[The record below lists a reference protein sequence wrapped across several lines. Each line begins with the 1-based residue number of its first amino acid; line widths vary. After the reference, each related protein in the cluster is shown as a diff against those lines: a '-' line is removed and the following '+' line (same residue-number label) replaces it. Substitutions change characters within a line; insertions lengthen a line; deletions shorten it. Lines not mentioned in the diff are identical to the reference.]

1 MKFGFIGSY
10 SEDQIINGCIVGDRT
25 AQQTL
30 YGRYSPKMFAICLR
44 YAKDYHSA
52 EDILQEGFIK
62 VFRYISNF
70 RREGS
75 FEGWMRRI
83 FVNTA
88 IEHLRKAVS
97 LYSIVDDEDKPM
109 DILDESVFDQLD
121 YQDLLNMVQSLS
133 PGYRTVFNLYV
144 VEGYSHKEIA
154 KLLNISEGT
163 SKSQLARA
171 RVLLQK
177 KVEQAQ
183 RLPMEGTGDWS

>member
-1 MKFGFIGSY
+1 
-10 SEDQIINGCIVGDRT
+10 
-25 AQQTL
+25 
-30 YGRYSPKMFAICLR
+30 
-44 YAKDYHSA
+44 
-52 EDILQEGFIK
+52 
-62 VFRYISNF
+62 
-70 RREGS
+70 
-75 FEGWMRRI
+75 MRRI

-109 DILDESVFDQLD
+109 DIVDESSFDDLD
-121 YQDLLNMVQSLS
+121 YQDLLGMVQSLS

-171 RVLLQK
+171 RTILQK
-177 KVEQAQ
+177 KVQSAQ
-183 RLPMEGTGDWS
+183 RLPLEGTSDWG

>member
-1 MKFGFIGSY
+1 MKFGFIGTY
-10 SEDQIINGCIVGDRT
+10 SEDEIINGCIVGERK

-30 YGRYSPKMFAICLR
+30 YSRYSPKMFAICLR

-62 VFRYISNF
+62 VFKYIGNF

-75 FEGWMRRI
+75 FEGWLRRI

-88 IEHLRKAVS
+88 IEHLRKSVNM
-97 LYSIVDDEDKPM
+97 YSIVDSEDKPI
-109 DILDESVFDQLD
+109 DIVDESVFDRLD
-121 YQDLLNMVQSLS
+121 EQDLLDMVQSLS

-144 VEGYSHKEIA
+144 VEGYSHKEIG
-154 KLLNISEGT
+154 KLLSISEGT

-171 RVLLQK
+171 RQLLQK
-177 KVEQAQ
+177 KVLGSQ
-183 RLPMEGTGDWS
+183 RISSSAEGAS